1 MYHPSRY
8 TVAHIALFRRE
19 CVPIRKNWEVGN
31 LMNGVIVVPPPKNEP
46 VLSYAPGSPER
57 EALRRSL
64 KELRSLHLEIPLVI
78 GGKEIRTGR
87 LGEIRIPHEH
97 GTVLATYHKA
107 GPEELRQAVEASRAA
122 WETWSRTPWHHR
134 ASVFLRAAELISGP
148 YRMTLNAATM
158 LGQSKT
164 AHQAEIEAACELSDF
179 LRFGVHN
186 MRQIYSVQPG
196 HQGEGAWNRLDY
208 RPLEGFVFAVSP
220 FNFTAIGGNLSASPA
235 LMGNTILWKPA
246 STGVFSSHFVMRIF
260 LEAGLP
266 DGVINFLPGDSR
278 DMELLLTH
286 PDLAGVHFTGSTG
299 AFRRIWKTVAA
310 NIETYKNY
318 PRLVGE
324 TGGKDFAMVHAS
336 ADPQVVATALVR
348 GAFEYQG
355 QKCSATS
362 RAYIPKSLWGSIE
375 EELHSQL
382 SRVKVGD
389 IEDFGNFMG
398 AVIDKTSYETLRSS
412 IAYAKNHQD
421 ATIVYGGTCDDSR
434 GFFVEP
440 TVILTTD
447 PKFRLMEE
455 ELFGPVLTVYLYDD
469 EKYEETLCLCDAT
482 SPYGLT
488 GSIFATDRQ
497 AILAAEDLLRHA
509 AGNFYI
515 NDKTTG
521 AMVGDQPFGGARASG
536 TDDKVGSS
544 YNLLRWTSL
553 RTIKELLL
561 PPRDFTYPFLQS
573 E

>member
-1 MYHPSRY
+1 
-8 TVAHIALFRRE
+8 
-19 CVPIRKNWEVGN
+19 
-31 LMNGVIVVPPPKNEP
+31 
-46 VLSYAPGSPER
+46 
-57 EALRRSL
+57 
-64 KELRSLHLEIPLVI
+64 
-78 GGKEIRTGR
+78 
-87 LGEIRIPHEH
+87 
-97 GTVLATYHKA
+97 
-107 GPEELRQAVEASRAA
+107 
-122 WETWSRTPWHHR
+122 
-134 ASVFLRAAELISGP
+134 
-148 YRMTLNAATM
+148 MTLNAATM

-246 STGVFSSHFVMRIF
+246 STGVFSSHFVMRVF

-266 DGVINFLPGDSR
+266 DGVINFLPGDSK

-389 IEDFGNFMG
+389 IEDFGKFHGRGYRQN
-398 AVIDKTSYETLRSS
+398 ILRRFVEHRLRE
-412 IAYAKNHQD
+412 KPPERDNRLR
-421 ATIVYGGTCDDSR
+421 GTCDDSR

-447 PKFRLMEE
+447 PKFRLM
-455 ELFGPVLTVYLYDD
+455 G
-469 EKYEETLCLCDAT
+469 
-482 SPYGLT
+482 
-488 GSIFATDRQ
+488 R
-497 AILAAEDLLRHA
+497 
-509 AGNFYI
+509 
-515 NDKTTG
+515 
-521 AMVGDQPFGGARASG
+521 
-536 TDDKVGSS
+536 SS
-544 YNLLRWTSL
+544 SA
-553 RTIKELLL
+553 
-561 PPRDFTYPFLQS
+561 PC
-573 E
+573 

>member
-1 MYHPSRY
+1 MIRINSFVFQIFWMQCNSLAFFADPMYHPSRY

-19 CVPIRKNWEVGN
+19 SVPIRKNWEVGN

-246 STGVFSSHFVMRIF
+246 STGVFSSHFVMRVF

-355 QKCSATS
+355 QKCSAT
-362 RAYIPKSLWGSIE
+362 G
-375 EELHSQL
+375 LHSEIPL
-382 SRVKVGD
+382 GKRRG
-389 IEDFGNFMG
+389 G
-398 AVIDKTSYETLRSS
+398 AALPALPR
-412 IAYAKNHQD
+412 Q
-421 ATIVYGGTCDDSR
+421 GGRYR
-434 GFFVEP
+434 GFREFHG
-440 TVILTTD
+440 
-447 PKFRLMEE
+447 R
-455 ELFGPVLTVYLYDD
+455 G
-469 EKYEETLCLCDAT
+469 
-482 SPYGLT
+482 
-488 GSIFATDRQ
+488 DRQ
-497 AILAAEDLLRHA
+497 NILRD
-509 AGNFYI
+509 
-515 NDKTTG
+515 
-521 AMVGDQPFGGARASG
+521 
-536 TDDKVGSS
+536 
-544 YNLLRWTSL
+544 TSL
-553 RTIKELLL
+553 KHRLRER
-561 PPRDFTYPFLQS
+561 PPERDNRLRGYL
-573 E
+573 